1 MIQNLWRWVDGY
13 PYLVTTICVLLIL
26 LASWIAMIIARYY
39 LLRTITAVAKR
50 SRTFWDE
57 IMIDQKVFNR
67 PMLAI
72 PALIINYGIQNV
84 PNLPDQLVELVQRV
98 SIAWLVFIVV
108 HSFSALLNAI
118 NIIYN
123 TYPAFKNRPIKGFL
137 QVLQITGYIVGIV
150 FIVAVLANQSPWYFV
165 SGLGAM
171 MAVILLVFRDT
182 LLSLV
187 AGIQLINNDLI
198 RIGDWIEMPQFD
210 ANGDIIDIALH
221 VVKIQNWDRT
231 ITVIPTHKFLDNSFK
246 NWRGMS
252 ESGGR
257 RIMRS
262 INIDLNTIR
271 FLTEEDINR
280 LERLSLLKD
289 YLHGK
294 ELEISLYNQ
303 KHNLDPEVDIS
314 ARRLTNIG
322 TFRAYVM
329 NYLRQHPN
337 IHQQMTFLVR
347 YLEPVPTGLPIQI
360 YVFANDTVWANY
372 ETIQAD
378 IFDHLLAVIPE
389 FGLRVYQQASGA
401 DFTNLFSIKP

>member
-1 MIQNLWRWVDGY
+1 
-13 PYLVTTICVLLIL
+13 
-26 LASWIAMIIARYY
+26 MIIVRSY
-39 LLRTITAVAKR
+39 LLRTITAITKR
-50 SRTFWDE
+50 SRTSWDE
-57 IMIDQKVFNR
+57 ILIDQNVFNR
-67 PMLAI
+67 LILAI
-72 PALIINYGIQNV
+72 PALIISRGIQNV
-84 PNLPDQLVELVQRV
+84 PNLPSQLVEFVHRAA
-98 SIAWLVFIVV
+98 IAWLVFIVI
-108 HSFSALLNAI
+108 HSFSALLNAV

-123 TYPAFKNRPIKGFL
+123 TYPAFKNRPIKGYL
-137 QVLQITGYIVGIV
+137 QVLQIMGYIVGIV
-150 FIVAVLANQSPWYFV
+150 IMVAILANQSPWYFV

-198 RIGDWIEMPQFD
+198 RVGDWIEMPQFNAD
-210 ANGDIIDIALH
+210 GDVIDIALH

-231 ITVIPTHKFLDNSFK
+231 ITVVPTHKFLDNSFK

-262 INIDLNTIR
+262 INIDLNTIK
-271 FLTEEDINR
+271 FLTESEISR
-280 LERLSLLKD
+280 LKRLSLLKD
-289 YLHGK
+289 YLHEK
-294 ELEISLYNQ
+294 ELDISLYNQ
-303 KHNLDPEVDIS
+303 KHNLDPNVDIS

-322 TFRAYVM
+322 TFRAYVV
-329 NYLRQHPN
+329 NYLRQHPR
-337 IHQQMTFLVR
+337 IHKQMTFLVR
-347 YLEPVPTGLPIQI
+347 YLEPDPTGLPMQI

-372 ETIQAD
+372 EAIQAD

-401 DFTNLFSIKP
+401 DFTNMISSKMT